1 MVSTSKDRER
11 IELKKFC
18 GAEPAGIDR
27 TGLRKMEGEGIS
39 AQVLGLGFSFFFV
52 FCFFFLNSNATHQR
66 QET

>member
-39 AQVLGLGFSFFFV
+39 AQVLGLGFSFFFFV
-52 FCFFFLNSNATHQR
+52 FFLNSNATHQR